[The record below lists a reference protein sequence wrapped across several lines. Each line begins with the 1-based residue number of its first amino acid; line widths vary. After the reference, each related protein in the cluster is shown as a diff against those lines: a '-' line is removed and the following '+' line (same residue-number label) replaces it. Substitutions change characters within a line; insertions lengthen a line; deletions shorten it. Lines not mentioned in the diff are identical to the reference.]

1 MTATSPRGS
10 PRRTRDGLVLLG
22 SFLVALGAAEVVVRA
37 ARLVPAVE
45 PLETEGE
52 LGAYRRSK
60 NAKLGFELR
69 PDFAGDPA
77 LPYPGCVTTNSH
89 GQRDL
94 ERTFAK
100 AAGSRRAI
108 LLGDSIVEGHDI
120 ADLDDTISR
129 QLERLSPDGS
139 TEVLNFGV
147 SGYCTRAEVE
157 LLETKGLRFDP
168 DDVILV
174 FVEND
179 YNDFNRKELELAAS
193 RPRLV
198 EEAFVRSHLF
208 RFACLRLDLFGYAT
222 ESEPPAWDDVMA
234 AESNVTEG
242 LRRLSELRA
251 AHGFDALVAVW
262 PRFLDDDIVDVH
274 RMEGEGDRLIVERL
288 AETYGL
294 ATARLSPWFRADHE
308 AEAPSANPR
317 ERYTIGDHI
326 HPSVEGCRVAA
337 RALHELLEDSS
348 WRSRREVMAGHTPDP
363 AAEAAARAKNAVQFH
378 VNRGDAL
385 AASGDTDEASRHY
398 AEALKL
404 DRSLVEVRAKL
415 AAVLQAGGDLDRAI
429 DEFREALDVQPA
441 APSAHFNLAMALGS
455 RGEIQPAAELYR
467 EALRMDPGYEEA
479 RLNLGILL
487 AEGGQL
493 DEAISHFREAVR
505 VDGRSAKALNNLGLA
520 LSNDGR
526 PAEAVEYLERALAL
540 DPSYAEAHHNL
551 ALALLRLGR
560 PAPALERFRAA
571 IALEPDGVM
580 PRVSLAWV
588 LATHPDPA
596 VRDPEEAVRL
606 AEAAARL
613 TGGGDP
619 AVRRVLEA
627 ARAAAGP
634 GAAN

>member
-1 MTATSPRGS
+1 VTATSPRGS

-37 ARLVPAVE
+37 ARLAPAVE
-45 PLETEGE
+45 PLQTGGE

-60 NAKLGFELR
+60 NPRLGFELR
-69 PDFAGDPA
+69 PDFAGDPTR
-77 LPYPGCVTTNSH
+77 PYPGCVTTNSH

-94 ERTFAK
+94 QRTFAK
-100 AAGSRRAI
+100 PEGSRRVI
-108 LLGDSIVEGHDI
+108 LLGDSVVEGHDI

-129 QLERLSPDGS
+129 QLERFFDGS

-168 DDVILV
+168 DDVVLV

-179 YNDFNRKELELAAS
+179 YNDFNRKELELAAA
-193 RPRLV
+193 RPRFV

-222 ESEPPAWDDVMA
+222 ASEPAKWDDA
-234 AESNVTEG
+234 AGEESNVTEG

-274 RMEGEGDRLIVERL
+274 RMEGDGDRLLVERL
-288 AETYGL
+288 AERYGL
-294 ATARLSPWFRADHE
+294 PSVRLSPWFRRDRE
-308 AEAPSANPR
+308 GAPHPSNPR
-317 ERYTIGDHI
+317 ERYTIGDRI

-337 RALHELLEDSS
+337 RALRELLYDSS
-348 WRSRREVMAGHTPDP
+348 WRSRGGVVVALAADP

-385 AASGDTDEASRHY
+385 ASMGESEEASRHY

-404 DRSLVEVRAKL
+404 DRSLLDVRAKL
-415 AAVLQAGGDLDRAI
+415 AAVLQAGGKLDRAI
-429 DEFREALDVQPA
+429 DEFREALNAQPE

-455 RGEIQPAAELYR
+455 RGEIRPAAEHYR

-487 AEGGQL
+487 AQQGQL
-493 DEAISHFREAVR
+493 DEAIGHFREAVR

-520 LSNDGR
+520 LSNAGR
-526 PAEAVEYLERALAL
+526 PAEAVEHLERALVV
-540 DPSYAEAHHNL
+540 DPRYAEAHHNL

-560 PAPALERFRAA
+560 PAEALERFRAA
-571 IALEPDGVM
+571 IALEPNGVM
-580 PRVSLAWV
+580 PRLSLAWV

-606 AEAAARL
+606 AEAAGRL
-613 TGGGDP
+613 SGGEDP
-619 AVRRVLEA
+619 ALLRVLEA
-627 ARAAAGP
+627 ARASAGAH
-634 GAAN
+634 AAN